1 MAHLHFGSLSKKHN
15 RRALLTALET
25 LPKELN
31 DTYNEVLKRILS
43 QDEEDAELAKRVL
56 GWLLYAKRPL
66 TTRELQ
72 HALSVTPDS
81 GELDEAALTEEADLI
96 SVCAGIV
103 TVERETSII
112 RWVHYTTQEYF
123 QRIGLPGAQA
133 DIAISCLT
141 YLSYDTFENLCGSYV
156 SLREREL
163 NYPFGWYAAKF
174 WGVHARD
181 VEKMASVQDRALAFL
196 SNEKKRHSMREMR
209 LQCGP
214 QEVYYF
220 KPENLP
226 LLPTLAEEGL
236 VTIFS
241 LIKEQGSNTEDR
253 YLPDKLLDVN

>member
-1 MAHLHFGSLSKKHN
+1 MAQLHFGSLAKKHN
-15 RRALLTALET
+15 RRAVLVALET
-25 LPKELN
+25 LPNELN
-31 DTYNEVLKRILS
+31 DTYDEVMKRILS
-43 QDEEDAELAKRVL
+43 QDEEDVKLAKRVL

-72 HALSVTPDS
+72 HALSVTPNS
-81 GELDEAALTEEADLI
+81 RELDEAALTEEADLI

-141 YLSYDTFENLCGSYV
+141 YLSYDTFENLCCSYV

-181 VEKMASVQDRALAFL
+181 VEKMASVQDRAL
-196 SNEKKRHSMREMR
+196 
-209 LQCGP
+209 
-214 QEVYYF
+214 
-220 KPENLP
+220 
-226 LLPTLAEEGL
+226 
-236 VTIFS
+236 
-241 LIKEQGSNTEDR
+241 
-253 YLPDKLLDVN
+253 